1 MEWRGGR
8 GHDLAGGIKDC
19 APTGERGEGV
29 YTRKQMWNGDCRV
42 AHAQVGVA
50 GRRHGG
56 GMRALVNAHPRAEK
70 EGSEMANVPPVR
82 LRDDSL
88 ALLMRKFDS

>member
-1 MEWRGGR
+1 MR
-8 GHDLAGGIKDC
+8 
-19 APTGERGEGV
+19 
-29 YTRKQMWNGDCRV
+29 NGDSRV

-70 EGSEMANVPPVR
+70 EGSEMAERTPCSTSGR
-82 LRDDSL
+82 LTGSTNEEIR
-88 ALLMRKFDS
+88 